1 MTNPITRPGRTMP
14 LARRRMLAVAASAA
28 VVLLAACS
36 SPASPEK
43 TPAASSSASAA
54 AKSATATASPT
65 STPASA
71 STSAAP
77 ATSTAAASAKSA
89 VKKLVAGF
97 PVTVLPLMKSA
108 EIQASSLEHSTPV
121 SVASLTASVKA
132 SSADVLAHYTK
143 IFTDQGFTAQPG
155 DAVDG
160 VPLKTFVRAQGQ
172 EIVTVS
178 VVQTA
183 STATFTVGAT
193 LLPASFK

>member
-1 MTNPITRPGRTMP
+1 MTNPITRPGSTMP
-14 LARRRMLAVAASAA
+14 LARRRLLAVAASAA

-36 SPASPEK
+36 SPAAPEES
-43 TPAASSSASAA
+43 PAASSSASAA
-54 AKSATATASPT
+54 AKSAAATASRT
-65 STPASA
+65 SAPASA
-71 STSAAP
+71 SAAP
-77 ATSTAAASAKSA
+77 ATSTAAASAESA

-97 PVTVLPLMKSA
+97 PATVLPLMKGA

-132 SSADVLAHYTK
+132 GSADVLAHYTK
-143 IFTDQGFTAQPG
+143 VFTDQGFTAQPG